1 MMEKT
6 KKDEQMEIND
16 EGDDK
21 GWEEQH
27 VFVELIGMIDPDK
40 LDYCTKDNSSILV
53 SLRAC

>member
-1 MMEKT
+1 MMEKP

-16 EGDDK
+16 EGDE

-53 SLRAC
+53 SLRAW

>member
-1 MMEKT
+1 MMEKL
-6 KKDEQMEIND
+6 KKGEQMEIND
-16 EGDDK
+16 EEDGE